1 MCQRLFS
8 LLVNSRWALICLK
21 FQASNSSKLYKTA
34 KLVLKYSILNRN
46 KYFDNYKMILIKINP
61 FSLEIQ
67 KHNIQHRV
75 KDGLNPK
82 FSTFVTGTRS
92 EFLHCV
98 KVWWGPW
105 EQFLLDIHC
114 RAEEGVHIAREPGSS
129 AYWKVLEII
138 NKVLWNITIQPALHL
153 GKYLKHW
160 KVFTDIHQ
168 CISEEKGARERCR
181 IPTLAIVSPNR
192 SPWICAKVWYCL
204 IPLSSTNIELD
215 HKSP

>member
-1 MCQRLFS
+1 MGKEIYLFPGAPPKS
-8 LLVNSRWALICLK
+8 DLIAFTDKEITTNRGIYSGITIKERHWTGKFLHHLRFLFDNFSPNVSKFIFTFRWPLICLK

-46 KYFDNYKMILIKINP
+46 KYFDNYKMILIKIYP

-67 KHNIQHRV
+67 KHDILHRV

-114 RAEEGVHIAREPGSS
+114 RAEESVHIARQPGSS
-129 AYWKVLEII
+129 AYWKVLENI
-138 NKVLWNITIQPALHL
+138 NK
-153 GKYLKHW
+153 
-160 KVFTDIHQ
+160 
-168 CISEEKGARERCR
+168 
-181 IPTLAIVSPNR
+181 
-192 SPWICAKVWYCL
+192 
-204 IPLSSTNIELD
+204 EL
-215 HKSP
+215 